1 MARAGR
7 RREAIE
13 GYLFL
18 APALLI
24 IGAFHVWPAV
34 YVLYMSL
41 FRWDIIQGAF
51 LGLRNY
57 ERLLQD
63 GDFVRSLALTGV
75 YVLGTVPLEMAVGL
89 ALALLLHQRL
99 QFRGFFRLLYF
110 LPYVTS
116 QVAVALVWGWV
127 FNPSYG
133 AANGALAFL
142 GQPPRRWLL
151 DPDGIF
157 AAGLPPSLAL
167 AAILLVTI
175 WYYLGFHAVVFLSGL
190 TAIPEELLDAA
201 RIDGAGGYRLF
212 RHIIFPLL
220 SPTTYFLLLV
230 ATIGAMTS
238 FNLIYV
244 MGGGGQAFGCAG
256 NPLGTTQVAALFVF
270 DRFWCQTQLGYASA
284 AAFFLGLV
292 VLAVSAINGRF
303 FARRVAYVG

>member
-1 MARAGR
+1 MRKR

-24 IGAFHVWPAV
+24 IGAFHVWPAL
-34 YVLYMSL
+34 YAFYMSL
-41 FRWDIIQGAF
+41 FRWEILQEGF
-51 LGLRNY
+51 VGLRNY
-57 ERLLQD
+57 GRLLED
-63 GDFVRSLALTGV
+63 GDFLRSLGITAV
-75 YVLGTVPLEMAVGL
+75 YVLGTVPLEMAAGL

-99 QFRGFFRLLYF
+99 RLRGLFRLVYF

-133 AANGALAFL
+133 VANGLLASV
-142 GQPPRRWLL
+142 GAAPQRWLL
-151 DPDGIF
+151 EPNGIV
-157 AAGLPPSLAL
+157 AQNAPPSLAL
-167 AAILLVTI
+167 AAIMLVTV
-175 WYYLGFHAVVFLSGL
+175 WYFVGFHAVVFLSGL
-190 TAIPEELLDAA
+190 TAIPAELTDAA
-201 RIDGAGGYRLF
+201 RIDGAAGLRLF
-212 RHIIFPLL
+212 RYITFPLI

-238 FNLIYV
+238 FNLVYV

-284 AAFFLGLV
+284 AAFALGLV
-292 VLAVSAINGRF
+292 VLAITVANGRLF
-303 FARRVAYVG
+303 SRRVVYVG

>member
-1 MARAGR
+1 MRKAGR
-7 RREAIE
+7 WREAAQ

-18 APALLI
+18 APALFI

-41 FRWDIIQGAF
+41 FRWDIVQGAF

-63 GDFVRSLALTGV
+63 ADFLRSLLLTAV
-75 YVLGTVPLEMAVGL
+75 YVAGTVPLEMAAGL
-89 ALALLLHQRL
+89 ALAVLLHQRL
-99 QFRGFFRLLYF
+99 RFRGLFRLLYF

-116 QVAVALVWGWV
+116 QVAVAMVWGWV

-133 AANGALAFL
+133 AANGLLASVGL
-142 GQPPRRWLL
+142 PPQRWLL
-151 DPDGIF
+151 DPGGIF
-157 AAGLPPSLAL
+157 APDAPPSLAL
-167 AAILLVTI
+167 ATIMLVTV

-190 TAIPEELLDAA
+190 NAIPEELVEAA
-201 RIDGAGGYRLF
+201 RIDGASNLQLF
-212 RHIIFPLL
+212 RHITFPLL

-230 ATIGAMTS
+230 ASIGAMTS
-238 FNLIYV
+238 FNLVYV

-256 NPLGTTQVAALFVF
+256 NPLGTTQVGALFVF

-284 AAFFLGLV
+284 AAFALGLV
-292 VLAVSAINGRF
+292 VFAVSAVNGRF
-303 FARRVAYVG
+303 FSRRVVYAA

>member
-1 MARAGR
+1 MRRAGR
-7 RREAIE
+7 WREAAE

-24 IGAFHVWPAV
+24 IGAFHVWPAI

-41 FRWDIIQGAF
+41 FRWDILQGAF

-63 GDFVRSLALTGV
+63 PDFLRSLLLTAV
-75 YVLGTVPLEMAVGL
+75 YVVGTVPVEMAIGL
-89 ALALLLHQRL
+89 GLALLLHQRL
-99 QFRGFFRLLYF
+99 RLRGLFRLLYF
-110 LPYVTS
+110 IPYVTS

-127 FNPSYG
+127 LNPTYG
-133 AANGALAFL
+133 VANGILAAV
-142 GQPPRRWLL
+142 GIPAQRWLL
-151 DPDGIF
+151 EPNGILSPD
-157 AAGLPPSLAL
+157 APPSLAL
-167 AAILLVTI
+167 AAIMLVTV

-190 TAIPEELLDAA
+190 TAIPNELIDAA
-201 RIDGAGGYRLF
+201 RIDGAAGFKLF
-212 RHIIFPLL
+212 RHITFPLL
-220 SPTTYFLLLV
+220 SPTTFFLLLV

-284 AAFFLGLV
+284 AAFILGVV
-292 VLAVSAINGRF
+292 VLAVSALNGRLF
-303 FARRVAYVG
+303 SRRVVYAA